1 MKLLIA
7 ISSILTVTGK
17 AAALWTPLPPR
28 TNEPPLQPAA
38 LRGRRVASINDLAVQ
53 TLAQAREAIVALVQS
68 NARLSPEF
76 LRMGFHDCI
85 TVCDGESTY
94 RKIL

>member
-7 ISSILTVTGK
+7 ISSIFTVTGK
-17 AAALWTPLPPR
+17 AAATLTPL
-28 TNEPPLQPAA
+28 PPLQPAA
-38 LRGRRVASINDLAVQ
+38 LRGRRVASINDLAGQ
-53 TLAQAREAIVALVQS
+53 TLAQAQAAIVALVQN

-85 TVCDGESTY
+85 TVCDGESTCP
-94 RKIL
+94 KSVS